1 MQRSGL
7 PKIYDLMTLNTI
19 DEPPS
24 SLNVASALPNTA
36 GITNG
41 AGDIASA
48 FRYCAYRTP
57 RERIRVGGKT

>member
-48 FRYCAYRTP
+48 F
-57 RERIRVGGKT
+57 